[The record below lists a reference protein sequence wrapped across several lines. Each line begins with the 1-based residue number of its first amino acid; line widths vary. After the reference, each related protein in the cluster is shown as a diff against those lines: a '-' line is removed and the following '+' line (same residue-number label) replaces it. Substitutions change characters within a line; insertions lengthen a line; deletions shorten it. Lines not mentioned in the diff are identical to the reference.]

1 MVGRLVAWSVRGVL
15 VLLALCICLFMLVRF
30 VVFPPIAGHGDIAHA
45 GGLADG
51 MRYTNSIAAIELS
64 REMGFTRFEI
74 DILATSDG
82 AFVCGH
88 NWRMFDGA
96 APDLE
101 GFLAWRRTLAHP
113 PCTLA
118 ELMDWFDAND
128 GMILV
133 SDAKEAGIAAE
144 LALHARLGDRLF
156 AQAHTPEAVCALAAH
171 GIANIVYA
179 SYQRPQTLAQ
189 LWEDLNH
196 PCIAGKDLAAITIP
210 LRQVL
215 RGYGL
220 AARAISGLPVYAHT
234 IDTCE
239 RTFRARL
246 LGADAFFSE
255 GLRPGQC

>member
-1 MVGRLVAWSVRGVL
+1 MGGRLVAWSVRGTL
-15 VLLALCICLFMLVRF
+15 LLLALCVGLFALVRF
-30 VVFPPIAGHGDIAHA
+30 VVYPPFAGHGDIAHA

-64 REMGFTRFEI
+64 RTMGFVRFEI

-96 APDLE
+96 APELE
-101 GFLAWRRTLAHP
+101 GFLAWRQTLAYP
-113 PCTLA
+113 PCTLG
-118 ELMDWFDAND
+118 ELMDWFEAND
-128 GMILV
+128 GMVLV

-144 LALHARLGDRLF
+144 LELHARLGDRLY
-156 AQAHTPEAVCALAAH
+156 AQAHVPEAVCELAAQ
-171 GIANIVYA
+171 GIGNIIYA
-179 SYQRPQTLAQ
+179 SYQRPQTLSQ

-196 PCIAGKDLAAITIP
+196 PCIAGNDLAAITIP

-234 IDTCE
+234 IHSCR

-255 GLRPGQC
+255 GLGPGQC